1 MSAPAT
7 DTQTATEYDI
17 VIVGAGLIG
26 AAMASALRHSGLR
39 LALLDSQPLMAN
51 PARVTALEFDPRVSA
66 ITPASQALFE
76 SLGVWQAMQNSRV
89 SPYTRMHV
97 READGTA
104 DINFCAADIHAPV
117 LGHIVENRVSVAA
130 MHQQLASQPL
140 LECLMPASVQA
151 LDNTGDAALLT
162 LDNGRQLS
170 ARLVIAADG
179 AQSPVRQLAGFKT
192 REWDYEHEAI
202 VCSVRTA
209 KPHQQCARQIFMDEG
224 VLAFLPLAAADDQA
238 EHWCSVVWSVLPSVA
253 DVLKGMSD
261 EAFCKK
267 LSLASEHWLGEV
279 THASQ
284 RISFSLRQ
292 RHALEYVRNRVV
304 LIGDAAH
311 SIHPLAG
318 QGANLGLA
326 DVQALA
332 DELLRVK
339 STGRDP
345 ADPLLLARYQRGR
358 KPHNMSMMLL
368 MEGFKRL
375 YAAQPLPIRWLRN
388 TGMRTVEK
396 TPMLKNQ
403 LIRAAMGTRA

>member
-1 MSAPAT
+1 MNAPA
-7 DTQTATEYDI
+7 AKTEYDL
-17 VIVGAGLIG
+17 VIVGAGPIG
-26 AAMASALRHSGLR
+26 AAMALALRDSGLR
-39 LALLDSQPLMAN
+39 IALLDSQPLMVGALPAN
-51 PARVTALEFDPRVSA
+51 TVEFDARVSA

-76 SLGVWQAMQNSRV
+76 SLGVWDAMRDARI

-104 DINFCAADIHAPV
+104 DINFCAVDIHAPV
-117 LGHIVENRVSVAA
+117 LGHIVENRVIVAA
-130 MHQQLASQPL
+130 MHQQLAAQASL
-140 LECLMPASVQA
+140 DCLMPANVQA
-151 LDNTGDAALLT
+151 LDNAKDVALLT
-162 LDNGRQLS
+162 LENGRQLS

-179 AQSPVRQLAGFKT
+179 AQSPLRQMAGFKT

-209 KPHQQCARQIFMDEG
+209 NPHQLCARQIFMDDG
-224 VLAFLPLAAADDQA
+224 VLAFLPLATVADESQQ
-238 EHWCSVVWSVLPSVA
+238 WCSVVWSVLPSVA
-253 DVLKGMSD
+253 DSLMAMTD
-261 EAFCKK
+261 EAFCKR

-279 THASQ
+279 IQTSK
-284 RISFSLRQ
+284 RFSFSLRQ
-292 RHALEYVRNRVV
+292 RHAREYVLNRVV

-326 DVQALA
+326 DVKALA
-332 DELLRVK
+332 DELQRVK

-375 YAAQPLPIRWLRN
+375 YSAQPLPIRWLRN
-388 TGMRTVEK
+388 TGMRAVEK
-396 TPMLKNQ
+396 TPLLKNQ
-403 LIRAAMGTRA
+403 LIRAAMGTQV

>member
-1 MSAPAT
+1 MNAPAAKNT
-7 DTQTATEYDI
+7 YDL
-17 VIVGAGLIG
+17 VIVGAGPIG
-26 AAMASALRHSGLR
+26 AAMALALRDSGLR
-39 LALLDSQPLMAN
+39 IALLDSQPLMAGAL
-51 PARVTALEFDPRVSA
+51 PANTVEFDARVSA

-76 SLGVWQAMQNSRV
+76 SLGVWDAMRDTRI

-117 LGHIVENRVSVAA
+117 LGHIVENRVIVAA
-130 MHQQLASQPL
+130 MHQQLAAQASL
-140 LECLMPASVQA
+140 DCLMPASVQA
-151 LDNTGDAALLT
+151 LDNAKDAALLT

-179 AQSPVRQLAGFKT
+179 AQSPVRQMAGFKT

-209 KPHQQCARQIFMDEG
+209 NLHKLCARQIFMDDG
-224 VLAFLPLAAADDQA
+224 VLAFLPLAAEGDQSQ
-238 EHWCSVVWSVLPSVA
+238 HWCSVVWSVLPSVA
-253 DVLKGMSD
+253 GSLMAMTD
-261 EAFCKK
+261 EAFCKR

-279 THASQ
+279 MHTSQ
-284 RISFSLRQ
+284 RFSFSLRQ
-292 RHALEYVRNRVV
+292 RHAREYVLNRVV

-326 DVQALA
+326 DVKALA
-332 DELLRVK
+332 AELQRVK

-345 ADPLLLARYQRGR
+345 ADPLLIARYQRGR

-375 YAAQPLPIRWLRN
+375 YSAQPLPIRWLRN
-388 TGMRTVEK
+388 TGMRAVEK

-403 LIRAAMGTRA
+403 LIRAAMGSQA

>member
-1 MSAPAT
+1 MNAPA
-7 DTQTATEYDI
+7 AKTEYDLI
-17 VIVGAGLIG
+17 IVGAGLIG
-26 AAMASALRHSGLR
+26 AAMALALRDSGLR
-39 LALLDSQPLMAN
+39 IALLDSQPLMVGAPPAN
-51 PARVTALEFDPRVSA
+51 TVEFDPRVSA

-76 SLGVWQAMQNSRV
+76 SLGVWDAMRDTRI
-89 SPYTRMHV
+89 SPYTSMHV

-117 LGHIVENRVSVAA
+117 LGHIIENRVIVAA
-130 MHQQLASQPL
+130 MHQQLASQASL
-140 LECLMPASVQA
+140 DCLMPASVQA
-151 LDNTGDAALLT
+151 LDNAGDAAKLT

-179 AQSPVRQLAGFKT
+179 AQSPVRQMAGFKT
-192 REWDYEHEAI
+192 REWDYEHDAI

-209 KPHQQCARQIFMDEG
+209 KPHQLCARQIFMDDG
-224 VLAFLPLAAADDQA
+224 VLAFLPLAAVGDQSQ
-238 EHWCSVVWSVLPSVA
+238 HWCSVVWSVLPSVA
-253 DVLKGMSD
+253 DSLMGMTD
-261 EAFCKK
+261 EAFCNR
-267 LSLASEHWLGEV
+267 LSLASEYWLGEV
-279 THASQ
+279 NQTSK
-284 RISFSLRQ
+284 RFSFSLRQ
-292 RHALEYVRNRVV
+292 RHAREYFHNRVV

-326 DVQALA
+326 DVMALA
-332 DELLRVK
+332 DELQRVK

-345 ADPLLLARYQRGR
+345 ADPLLLTRYQRGR

-375 YAAQPLPIRWLRN
+375 YSAQPLPIRWLRN
-388 TGMRTVEK
+388 TGMRAVEK

-403 LIRAAMGTRA
+403 LIRAAMGSQA